1 MITKQPATEPFI
13 LLSKMCT
20 EVVCLHT
27 QTHKSVVMCC
37 HHCQQFFSNKSQA
50 LCSQGNVNNNTQYKG
65 AEMHFVQLK
74 SYYIECIYIY
84 VPVSLDKAVIL
95 CRIHRW
101 VLCLWNAIIV
111 PVRGWRGHYLIT
123 SVNSLRQTQITSMES
138 ALVSCFLSIVN
149 GTMLSFVSGF
159 VGLLVTLS
167 SCPVTLW
174 NKTVY
179 LT

>member
-1 MITKQPATEPFI
+1 MHWGGLFAHTNTQECGHV
-13 LLSKMCT
+13 LSPLSA
-20 EVVCLHT
+20 V
-27 QTHKSVVMCC
+27 
-37 HHCQQFFSNKSQA
+37 FFFNKSRA

-74 SYYIECIYIY
+74 SYYIECIY

-123 SVNSLRQTQITSMES
+123 SVNSLGQTQITSMES